1 MVIGLLAAANLYF
14 FSNAKP
20 LKKISHIRAPHT
32 IFSIWFALSFFGQMI
47 IVVFCNY
54 YALNH
59 IGLKYLL
66 EEDRNISAD
75 LQFRPSFVNT
85 VIFLFAAISQTTVF
99 LVNHGGEPHMSSL
112 LKNSKYLLCYFREFK
127 LLVIPLLVCFIMTG
141 NISEDLSSYFDLKY
155 TGIPYEANL
164 EMLVIFGFMVISTF
178 LLEKVCR
185 FGQYKEFVGWF

>member
-75 LQFRPSFVNT
+75 L
-85 VIFLFAAISQTTVF
+85 
-99 LVNHGGEPHMSSL
+99 
-112 LKNSKYLLCYFREFK
+112 
-127 LLVIPLLVCFIMTG
+127 
-141 NISEDLSSYFDLKY
+141 
-155 TGIPYEANL
+155 
-164 EMLVIFGFMVISTF
+164 
-178 LLEKVCR
+178 
-185 FGQYKEFVGWF
+185 